1 MPYPQSRAVF
11 PIISHI
17 PADGQSDSDGDFG
30 LAVSFFHARITS
42 HSMFVSVM
50 MGVVGS
56 LQQIWSRTDD
66 PLFLFSSSTPC
77 QKVNSARTMG
87 VFDAGYGI

>member
-11 PIISHI
+11 LIISYI
-17 PADGQSDSDGDFG
+17 PADGQSDSDGDFR

-42 HSMFVSVM
+42 HSVRIRDD
-50 MGVVGS
+50 GVVGS
-56 LQQIWSRTDD
+56 LQQAWSRTDD

-77 QKVNSARTMG
+77 QTVNSARTMG